1 MKSLNDIITHA
12 STGIKQELYCVD
24 KLIGNSH
31 ENMEAAILKIVK
43 AAILETAS
51 SNYNMDLLCSY
62 AKEKLQQDLDDSVN
76 EIAALEIIKLTE
88 KIGFKDLAEKMY

>member
-1 MKSLNDIITHA
+1 MKSLNDIITQT

-51 SNYNMDLLCSY
+51 SNYNMDLLCAY

-76 EIAALEIIKLTE
+76 EAAALEIIKLTE

>member
-1 MKSLNDIITHA
+1 MKSLNDIITQA

-51 SNYNMDLLCSY
+51 SNYNMELLCAY

-76 EIAALEIIKLTE
+76 ETAALEIIKLTE
-88 KIGFKDLAEKMY
+88 KIGFTDLAEKMY

>member
-1 MKSLNDIITHA
+1 MKSLNDIITQT

-51 SNYNMDLLCSY
+51 SSYNMDLLCAY

-76 EIAALEIIKLTE
+76 EKAALEIISLTE

>member
-1 MKSLNDIITHA
+1 MKSLNEIINHA
-12 STGIKQELYCVD
+12 STSIKQELYCVD
-24 KLIGNSH
+24 KVIGNSH
-31 ENMEAAILKIVK
+31 ENMESAILKIVK

-51 SNYNMDLLCSY
+51 SNYNMELLCAY

-76 EIAALEIIKLTE
+76 DTAVLEIISLTE

>member
-1 MKSLNDIITHA
+1 MKSLNDIITQT

-31 ENMEAAILKIVK
+31 ENMEVAILKIVK

-51 SNYNMDLLCSY
+51 SNYNMDLLCAY

-76 EIAALEIIKLTE
+76 EAAALEIIKLTE

>member
-1 MKSLNDIITHA
+1 MKSLNDIITQT

-51 SNYNMDLLCSY
+51 SNYNMDLLCAY

-76 EIAALEIIKLTE
+76 ETAALEIIKLTE

>member
-1 MKSLNDIITHA
+1 MKSLNDIITQT
-12 STGIKQELYCVD
+12 STVIKQELYCVD

-51 SNYNMDLLCSY
+51 SSYNMDLLCAY

-76 EIAALEIIKLTE
+76 EAAALEIIKLTE

>member
-1 MKSLNDIITHA
+1 MKSLNDIITQT

-51 SNYNMDLLCSY
+51 GSYNMDLLCAY

-76 EIAALEIIKLTE
+76 EAAALEIIKLTE

>member
-1 MKSLNDIITHA
+1 MKSLNEIITQA
-12 STGIKQELYCVD
+12 STNIKQELYCVD

-31 ENMEAAILKIVK
+31 ENMESAILKIVK

-76 EIAALEIIKLTE
+76 EKAALEIISLTE

>member
-1 MKSLNDIITHA
+1 MKSLNDIITQA

-76 EIAALEIIKLTE
+76 ETAALEIIKLTE